1 MSILSFGNSERLF
14 WLGRYSERVY
24 TGIRSFLGRSGTWS
38 SSAEKTCFDDG
49 NNESL
54 YCSLIFAYDNAI
66 VLRDEI
72 GSDTFSY
79 IQMAVYEMNSAK
91 KSPAPLLH
99 LQKVSRVSVFCRLLQ
114 EFVRTFY
121 AILDFFLLCTLL
133 HLQKVND
140 NIAAFWGMADDII
153 SDENVRGII
162 KLGKRI
168 ERVDLYARNNAGN
181 DEIRREVRRLAYRIA
196 KTGLHYSRETLE
208 GLNKLAEA
216 ESIDRSEII
225 RKVESLIKFS

>member
-99 LQKVSRVSVFCRLLQ
+99 LQKV
-114 EFVRTFY
+114 
-121 AILDFFLLCTLL
+121 
-133 HLQKVND
+133 ND

-181 DEIRREVRRLAYRIA
+181 DEIRREVRRLTYRIA

-216 ESIDRSEII
+216 ESIDRPEII

>member
-1 MSILSFGNSERLF
+1 MMSILSCGNSERLF

-24 TGIRSFLGRSGTWS
+24 TGIRALSGRWD
-38 SSAEKTCFDDG
+38 SSAERICFDEA
-49 NNESL
+49 NPESL
-54 YCSLIFAYDNAI
+54 YQSLIFAYDNAI

-99 LQKVSRVSVFCRLLQ
+99 LQKV
-114 EFVRTFY
+114 
-121 AILDFFLLCTLL
+121 
-133 HLQKVND
+133 ND

-168 ERVDLYARNNAGN
+168 ERVDLFARNNAGN
-181 DEIRREVRRLAYRIA
+181 DEIRREVKRLTYRIA
-196 KTGLHYSRETLE
+196 KTGLHYNAETLAD
-208 GLNKLAEA
+208 LNKLSEK
-216 ESIDRSEII
+216 ESIDRNEII